1 MLALIS
7 QEVVLERARGSS
19 REGRDSSKRRCR
31 EEEVKEEEVVL
42 KKENVFGFQVMG
54 KNT

>member
-7 QEVVLERARGSS
+7 QEVVVERARGSPRER
-19 REGRDSSKRRCR
+19 REGSKRRCR
-31 EEEVKEEEVVL
+31 EEEVKEEEAVP
-42 KKENVFGFQVMG
+42 KTENVFGFQVMG